1 MKILCCEA
9 PASSCSSKGLA
20 QGHVEK
26 LHFGKRK
33 SARLS
38 HALIAK
44 HSRKLQGLCLRLQ
57 AATSVTHANLFRY
70 VCTPVSPGLR
80 WPGQAITGSWPPAC
94 FMKISHVHV
103 CMCTSFG
110 SDALRSWPRTVHT
123 HTHTHLKGSQ
133 PNKAELRETHS
144 HLLQCS
150 IQNVCWRSQP
160 VMEFNESEQ
169 GPSCPAFGG
178 LGGRLR
184 GT

>member
-9 PASSCSSKGLA
+9 LASSCSSKGLA
-20 QGHVEK
+20 QG
-26 LHFGKRK
+26 RK
-33 SARLS
+33 NARLS

-57 AATSVTHANLFRY
+57 AATSVTHANLCRY

-103 CMCTSFG
+103 CMCTNFG

-123 HTHTHLKGSQ
+123 HTALDGRCMNSMCLGVTPCLHVQSSYIH
-133 PNKAELRETHS
+133 KAHCFGRWLLRS
-144 HLLQCS
+144 S
-150 IQNVCWRSQP
+150 
-160 VMEFNESEQ
+160 
-169 GPSCPAFGG
+169 
-178 LGGRLR
+178 
-184 GT
+184 

>member
-9 PASSCSSKGLA
+9 LASACSSKGLA

-57 AATSVTHANLFRY
+57 AATSVTHANLCRY

-103 CMCTSFG
+103 CMCTNFG
-110 SDALRSWPRTVHT
+110 SDALRSWPRTVLT
-123 HTHTHLKGSQ
+123 HTHTHLSRPMGPMSWPLQLFSFLPLSSFLFILRPDYGKIF
-133 PNKAELRETHS
+133 ALRES
-144 HLLQCS
+144 
-150 IQNVCWRSQP
+150 
-160 VMEFNESEQ
+160 
-169 GPSCPAFGG
+169 
-178 LGGRLR
+178 RLKR
-184 GT
+184 VELKHKHCRLF

>member
-9 PASSCSSKGLA
+9 LASSCSSKGLA

-57 AATSVTHANLFRY
+57 AATSVTHANLCRY
-70 VCTPVSPGLR
+70 VCTPVSPGRR
-80 WPGQAITGSWPPAC
+80 WPGRAITGSWPPAC

-103 CMCTSFG
+103 CMCTNFG

-123 HTHTHLKGSQ
+123 HTHTHTCNPPSGLIGS
-133 PNKAELRETHS
+133 
-144 HLLQCS
+144 
-150 IQNVCWRSQP
+150 SQDS
-160 VMEFNESEQ
+160 VVVNIEEQ
-169 GPSCPAFGG
+169 DFK
-178 LGGRLR
+178 RI
-184 GT
+184 

>member
-9 PASSCSSKGLA
+9 LASSCSSKGLA

-57 AATSVTHANLFRY
+57 AATSVTHANLCRY

-94 FMKISHVHV
+94 FMKISHVDV
-103 CMCTSFG
+103 CMCTNFG

-123 HTHTHLKGSQ
+123 HTQ
-133 PNKAELRETHS
+133 PLTGRCMNSMCLGMTPRLHVQSSYIHNAHCFGRWLLRS
-144 HLLQCS
+144 S
-150 IQNVCWRSQP
+150 
-160 VMEFNESEQ
+160 
-169 GPSCPAFGG
+169 
-178 LGGRLR
+178 
-184 GT
+184 

>member
-9 PASSCSSKGLA
+9 LASSCSSKGLA

-57 AATSVTHANLFRY
+57 AATSVTHANLCRY

-103 CMCTSFG
+103 CMCTNFG

-123 HTHTHLKGSQ
+123 HTAPDGALHEQ
-133 PNKAELRETHS
+133 
-144 HLLQCS
+144 HLLGRDPMLACS
-150 IQNVCWRSQP
+150 IKLHTQRSLFRALVITQQLT
-160 VMEFNESEQ
+160 V
-169 GPSCPAFGG
+169 GPRLHPAV
-178 LGGRLR
+178 
-184 GT
+184 

>member
-9 PASSCSSKGLA
+9 LASSCSSKGLA

-57 AATSVTHANLFRY
+57 AETSVTHANLCRY

-103 CMCTSFG
+103 CMCTNFG

-123 HTHTHLKGSQ
+123 HTHPHTPTH
-133 PNKAELRETHS
+133 THTHPHTHTHTHAHQVPAWPS
-144 HLLQCS
+144 LPKLLA
-150 IQNVCWRSQP
+150 IPTN
-160 VMEFNESEQ
+160 N
-169 GPSCPAFGG
+169 
-178 LGGRLR
+178 L
-184 GT
+184 

>member
-9 PASSCSSKGLA
+9 LASSCSSKGLA

-44 HSRKLQGLCLRLQ
+44 HSRKLPGLCLRLQ
-57 AATSVTHANLFRY
+57 AATSVTHANLCRY

-80 WPGQAITGSWPPAC
+80 WPGQVIAGSWPPAC

-103 CMCTSFG
+103 CMCTNFG

-123 HTHTHLKGSQ
+123 HTHTHTQGDTSSDPTLLMTARSLQSARRKTHRTSCSVWTAGCCIRVEDLLTKKERVTTLKR
-133 PNKAELRETHS
+133 A
-144 HLLQCS
+144 
-150 IQNVCWRSQP
+150 
-160 VMEFNESEQ
+160 
-169 GPSCPAFGG
+169 
-178 LGGRLR
+178 
-184 GT
+184 